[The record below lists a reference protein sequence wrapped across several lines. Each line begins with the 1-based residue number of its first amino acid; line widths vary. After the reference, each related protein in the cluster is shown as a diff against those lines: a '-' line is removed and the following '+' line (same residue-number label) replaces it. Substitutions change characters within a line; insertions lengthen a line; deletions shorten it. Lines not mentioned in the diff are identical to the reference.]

1 MSIINELATQEL
13 RHEIVDRQK
22 EIKKWSRVV
31 VELHNNEIDE
41 LDEIGSRIGSPT
53 RRETLRRIIAHTYD
67 EAEKEADSSPDEE

>member
-53 RRETLRRIIAHTYD
+53 RRETLRRIIAHAYD
-67 EAEKEADSSPDEE
+67 EAEKEPDSSPDEE

>member
-22 EIKKWSRVV
+22 ERKKWRRVV

-41 LDEIGSRIGSPT
+41 LDEISSRIGSPT